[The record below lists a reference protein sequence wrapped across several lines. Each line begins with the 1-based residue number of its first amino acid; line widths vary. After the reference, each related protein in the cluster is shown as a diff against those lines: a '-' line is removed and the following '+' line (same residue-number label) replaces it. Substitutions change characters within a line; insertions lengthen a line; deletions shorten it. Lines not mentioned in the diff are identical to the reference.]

1 MQHRQHDDN
10 NIEVLESQNTN
21 VHNDTSSCHPKAWH
35 VMADN
40 DRNLILMG
48 FVSFIWEF
56 LFVIIYS
63 SGFNTLSDCQI
74 GAWPQILLLFILIL
88 VSQGYNFHIQ
98 CEALCRTNSILV
110 SGPDKIGGQIENI
123 LFSLPAS
130 SLYALRCRKSVKLLT
145 SDKLI
150 FFSVFSPPQ
159 CLATL
164 LFLVLRLSREPNCLK
179 DNLPLNVNHF
189 NPSLILSFR
198 LATFSE
204 GIIGGKPFLDFLFD
218 ARFLPRLPLWTL
230 LMSS

>member
-74 GAWPQILLLFILIL
+74 GA
-88 VSQGYNFHIQ
+88 
-98 CEALCRTNSILV
+98 
-110 SGPDKIGGQIENI
+110 
-123 LFSLPAS
+123 
-130 SLYALRCRKSVKLLT
+130 
-145 SDKLI
+145 
-150 FFSVFSPPQ
+150 
-159 CLATL
+159 
-164 LFLVLRLSREPNCLK
+164 
-179 DNLPLNVNHF
+179 
-189 NPSLILSFR
+189 
-198 LATFSE
+198 
-204 GIIGGKPFLDFLFD
+204 
-218 ARFLPRLPLWTL
+218 
-230 LMSS
+230 